1 MTVSAINTFR
11 LRPGVP
17 VADFEQFSAE
27 LDRPVCLAFD
37 EVLGFDV
44 YLSDDGVVVEVM
56 TVTSWPDWE
65 QVRDNAP
72 ELKPVVAEAL
82 PAYHEALAGFRFD
95 KALEAA
101 WKIVGAVNRYIE
113 GQAPWAL
120 AKSSQDAAQAKLRNV
135 LIHCH

>member
-44 YLSDDGVVVEVM
+44 YFSDDGVVVEEPVDRGAEGQRE
-56 TVTSWPDWE
+56 VERAEAYQLTSK
-65 QVRDNAP
+65 
-72 ELKPVVAEAL
+72 LYPVVE
-82 PAYHEALAGFRFD
+82 LAAIDPTATDRQGNPG
-95 KALEAA
+95 
-101 WKIVGAVNRYIE
+101 GAR
-113 GQAPWAL
+113 
-120 AKSSQDAAQAKLRNV
+120 
-135 LIHCH
+135 